1 MSSTEHNSQDAMN
14 GWEEI
19 GRAAQDF
26 ARRVA
31 RDAGRFAE
39 RIEEHTGEFVRDLSR
54 DWRRAR
60 RHARPCHRHEQ
71 RQAAPP
77 DVRQVFEDIRGVIA
91 DVLDGIDELIER
103 VFPETGASAETVWTR
118 VVANRESTCSGCGA
132 AIAAGAAAFVRRAD
146 QGIELRCATCGL
158 PGGTPDDEPAA

>member
-1 MSSTEHNSQDAMN
+1 MSSTEQSSNDATY

-60 RHARPCHRHEQ
+60 RHVHQCHHTHQ
-71 RQAAPP
+71 RTAPP
-77 DVRQVFEDIRGVIA
+77 DVRRVFEDVRGVIA
-91 DVLDGIDELIER
+91 DVLDGID
-103 VFPETGASAETVWTR
+103 
-118 VVANRESTCSGCGA
+118 
-132 AIAAGAAAFVRRAD
+132 
-146 QGIELRCATCGL
+146 
-158 PGGTPDDEPAA
+158 